1 MIHLSTICLLLCS
14 IVTLSFGKGLECAVC
29 QQFVA
34 GLDKEE
40 LKEDKNL
47 KKKAEHDCRLILDM
61 PIIDDYCIK
70 LVDKEFDNIAQMI
83 LNDEKPDVICKKID
97 MC

>member
-1 MIHLSTICLLLCS
+1 MYTFTTYLLFLSI
-14 IVTLSFGKGLECAVC
+14 IPLSHGKGLECAVC
-29 QQFVA
+29 QQFVE

-40 LKEDKNL
+40 IKADKNL
-47 KKKAEHDCRLILDM
+47 KKKAERDCRQILDM
-61 PIIDDYCIK
+61 PVIDDYCVK
-70 LVDKEFDNIAQMI
+70 LVDKEFDKITQMI

>member
-1 MIHLSTICLLLCS
+1 MHHFITCLLLGS
-14 IVTLSFGKGLECAVC
+14 VVTLTLGKGLECAVC
-29 QQFVA
+29 LQFVE

-40 LKEDKNL
+40 IKEDKNL
-47 KKKAEHDCRLILDM
+47 KKKAEQDCRNIFDM
-61 PIIDDYCIK
+61 PVIDDYCIK
-70 LVDKEFDNIAQMI
+70 LVDKDFDKIVQMI